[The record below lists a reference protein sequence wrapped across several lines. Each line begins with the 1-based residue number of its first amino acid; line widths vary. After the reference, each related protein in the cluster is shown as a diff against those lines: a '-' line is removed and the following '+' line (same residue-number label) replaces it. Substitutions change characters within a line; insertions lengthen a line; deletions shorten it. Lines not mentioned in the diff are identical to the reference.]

1 MRHSTMSPDLLTSPV
16 SADCHRCGVIDTPKL
31 GPGSGPHVARALCA
45 HCGAFLAWLSRFPLS
60 GRQARRQQARQAA
73 MAIKAPSPAQLDYL
87 QALRDSSPPPT
98 SMAEASQRIDAL
110 KREVIR

>member
-1 MRHSTMSPDLLTSPV
+1 MRDSTMSPDPATSAV
-16 SADCHRCGVIDTPKL
+16 SAACPRCGVIDTPKL
-31 GPGSGPHVARALCA
+31 GPGSGPHVGRALGA

-60 GRQARRQQARQAA
+60 DRQARRQQA

-87 QALRDSSPPPT
+87 QALGDSSPPPT

-110 KREVIR
+110 KRGEVAS